1 MESSTDPAT
10 VRYLE
15 QLALVLCPVARF
27 SSSSSDSLAA
37 ARRSGRRGLD
47 ASDLSTKCTACC
59 AEVVGGV
66 TGSYWTERGHLWLH
80 CDRCRCTTR
89 RPETSPVDRNDTG
102 LGKDRFESVKKR
114 RRAQARRATDA
125 SSHPTQFRATA
136 APSASAETSSKGNRA
151 KGLVDSQHAGP
162 SSSSSRDPVRPVS
175 STASLRP
182 LPSQPSSVP
191 SSSRPSPRPVSQAP
205 SRAPPSGPA
214 PPESSLDSKLAG
226 AKKRKR
232 SKQPSGLAELLA
244 KKKKE
249 DGGGGGGGGG
259 GGLGLQDFLQGL

>member
-15 QLALVLCPVARF
+15 QLALVLCPVACF

-37 ARRSGRRGLD
+37 ARRSGRGGLD
-47 ASDLSTKCTACC
+47 ASDLSTKCTACRV
-59 AEVVGGV
+59 EVVGGV

-182 LPSQPSSVP
+182 LPSQPPSVP
-191 SSSRPSPRPVSQAP
+191 SSSRPAPQAP
-205 SRAPPSGPA
+205 SRAAPPGPA

-232 SKQPSGLAELLA
+232 SKQPTGLAELLA
-244 KKKKE
+244 KKKKD